1 MAVPVNT
8 LEHFTSHNG
17 TGKNDLIVPGQST
30 ILDSATQFYI
40 FPSTIWI
47 SEIASN
53 VSQALFILT

>member
-1 MAVPVNT
+1 MAVSMDT

-17 TGKNDLIVPGQST
+17 VGRNGWSVPGQST
-30 ILDSATQFYI
+30 ILDLTTQFYI

-53 VSQALFILT
+53 VSLAVFTPA